1 MKRTSQPQLIGGYL
15 LLAFGIFFLVFFFIT
30 LVSMIARPEN
40 SYLGVALFMLF
51 LPGAGSVVWSIFI
64 FKSYKVSQKA
74 RLMGTDSTCIVFD
87 KKLIGHRGGSVDFEI
102 IVRFQALKSNEERE
116 HSFWVNEEFYTAVK
130 LGDKLKCR
138 VLDDICYVDE
148 KDPHF
153 VTDVEIQEE

>member
-15 LLAFGIFFLVFFFIT
+15 LLSFDIFFLVCFSIT
-30 LVSMIARPEN
+30 LASMLVRPEN
-40 SYLGVALFMLF
+40 SFLGEVLYMLL
-51 LPGAGSVVWSIFI
+51 LPGVGFVVWSIFI
-64 FKSYKVSQKA
+64 FRSYKVSQKA

-87 KKLIGHRGGSVDFEI
+87 KKIIGHRGGRVDFEI

-116 HSFWVNEEFYTAVK
+116 HCFWVNEEFYTAVK